1 MRGFSKVFLTVILSL
16 LLVLTFIAVGCA
28 PAAPST
34 SPPKLEP
41 TPPGMINS
49 VLGPL
54 SPDKLG
60 QTLVHEHFC
69 FAYPGYQAD
78 ASIAPY
84 DREAAL
90 QAGLKACEAAK
101 AVGIQTI
108 VDPTPNDTGGRDP
121 LLYKE
126 LSQKTGINIIC
137 TTGLY
142 TEGEGSPAYWKTR
155 VSFGADI
162 SKMIS
167 EMMIKEITE
176 GIGTTGVKA
185 GAIKV
190 GSSPE
195 MTDYEKAVH
204 KAAVIAQ
211 KATGVPI
218 ITHTEG
224 PTGGVEQAEFLLS
237 QGADPKKV
245 MIGHVTNSK
254 EIDYHRAIL
263 AKGVSVGFDRLG
275 LAPLYNVPDN
285 VSVQNIATLCKEG
298 YANKIMLSHDTVNYW
313 VGRPI
318 TVPDPIMKML
328 ADWRVDHVS
337 KDIIP
342 ALKAQGV
349 TDDQINTMMV
359 ENPKNLFLGK

>member
-1 MRGFSKVFLTVILSL
+1 MHSFYKVFLATLFSL
-16 LLVLTFIAVGCA
+16 LLVLTSIAVACA
-28 PAAPST
+28 PAAQPE
-34 SPPKLEP
+34 SPPKPEP

-49 VLGPL
+49 VLGPI
-54 SPDKLG
+54 SPDELG
-60 QTLVHEHFC
+60 WTLIHEHFC
-69 FAYPGYQAD
+69 FAYPGWFAD
-78 ASIAPY
+78 ATIAPY

-90 QAGLKACEAAK
+90 EAGLKACEAAQ

-126 LSQKTGINIIC
+126 LAQRTGINIIC

-142 TEGEGSPAYWKTR
+142 TEHEGSPAYWKTR
-155 VSFGADI
+155 TAFGTDI
-162 SKMIS
+162 SEMIS

-195 MTDYEKAVH
+195 LTDYEKAVH

-224 PTGGVEQAEFLLS
+224 PTGGPEQAEFLLS
-237 QGADPKKV
+237 QGADPKKL

-263 AKGVSVGFDRLG
+263 AQGVSVGFDRLG
-275 LAPLYNVPDN
+275 LAPLYGVPDD
-285 VSVQNIATLCKEG
+285 VSVQNIATLVKEG
-298 YANKIMLSHDTVNYW
+298 YADKIMLSHDTVNFW
-313 VGRPI
+313 LGRPI
-318 TVPDPIMKML
+318 EVSDQIMNLL
-328 ADWRVDHVS
+328 ANWRVDHIS
-337 KDIIP
+337 KDIVP

-349 TDDQINTMMV
+349 TDEQIEIMMV
-359 ENPKNLFLGK
+359 GNPKNLFLGK

>member
-1 MRGFSKVFLTVILSL
+1 MRGFSKFFLAISLSL
-16 LLVLTFIAVGCA
+16 LSIMALVAFGCSPSA
-28 PAAPST
+28 QPAAKP
-34 SPPKLEP
+34 EP

-49 VLGPL
+49 VLGPI

-60 QTLVHEHFC
+60 QTLIHEHFC

-78 ASIAPY
+78 ATIAAY
-84 DREAAL
+84 DYQAAL
-90 QAGLKACEAAK
+90 EAGLKACQAAK

-108 VDPTPNDTGGRDP
+108 VDPTPNDTGYRDP
-121 LLYKE
+121 LLYQD
-126 LSQKTGINIIC
+126 LSRQTGINIIC

-142 TEGEGSPAYWKTR
+142 TEGEGSAAYWKTR

-162 SKMIS
+162 SQMIS

-190 GSSPE
+190 GTSPV

-204 KAAVIAQ
+204 KAAVMAQ

-224 PTGGVEQAEFLLS
+224 PTGGVEQAEYLLS
-237 QGADPKKV
+237 QGADPKKL

-275 LAPLYNVPDN
+275 LAPLYNVPDS
-285 VSVQNIATLCKEG
+285 VSVQNIATLCQEG

-318 TVPDPIMKML
+318 TVPDSIMKML
-328 ADWRVDHVS
+328 ANWRVDYVS
-337 KDIIP
+337 QEIIP
-342 ALKAQGV
+342 ALKTAGV
-349 TDDQINTMMV
+349 TDDQINTIMV
-359 ENPKNLFLGK
+359 ENPKSLFLGK